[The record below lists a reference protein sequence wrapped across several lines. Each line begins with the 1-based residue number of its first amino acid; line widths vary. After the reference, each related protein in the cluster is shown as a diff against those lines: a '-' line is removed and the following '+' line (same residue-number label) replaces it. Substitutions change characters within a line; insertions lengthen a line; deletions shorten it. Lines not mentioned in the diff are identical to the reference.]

1 MEFVDEIIETGGPI
15 LGSDHMETLRVCM
28 QCGKCTGGCPSGRL
42 TAIRT
47 RKMILSALLNMR
59 DEVLSSDELWL
70 CTTCYTCY
78 ERCPRNVK
86 VTDITRTI
94 RNIAGREGYLAKSH
108 RMAASYVIKTGHG
121 VPINDA
127 VKESRKK
134 LGLSEIPPTTHAYKD
149 ALKGIQTLAKK
160 TKFDELIDFDWETM
174 NLKE

>member
-15 LGSDHMETLRVCM
+15 LGTEHMETLRVCM

-47 RKMILSALLNMR
+47 RKLVLEALLNMR

-94 RNIAGREGYLAKSH
+94 RNIAAKEGYLALSH
-108 RMAASYVIKTGHG
+108 RMASSYVVKTGHA

-127 VKESRKK
+127 NKENRKK
-134 LGLSEIPPTTHAYKD
+134 LGLPELPPTTHTYKE
-149 ALKGIQTLAKK
+149 ALQGIQSLVKK
-160 TKFDELIDFDWETM
+160 TGFDELIGFDWETM